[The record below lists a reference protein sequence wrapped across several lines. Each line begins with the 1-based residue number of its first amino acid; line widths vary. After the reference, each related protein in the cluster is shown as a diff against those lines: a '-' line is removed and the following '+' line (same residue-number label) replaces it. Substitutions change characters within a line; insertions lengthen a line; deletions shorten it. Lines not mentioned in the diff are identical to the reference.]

1 MKRKMLVTGGQ
12 GMLATDFARI
22 ADVKGFDVVSL
33 GRGQLDV
40 TQVSEVRDAL
50 EGFKPD
56 YVIHTVGLGV
66 DFCEV
71 NSEEGYRVH
80 TWATGCIARH
90 CQRMGATLVH
100 VSTCGLFGDE
110 LRFYSEY
117 DPVTL
122 KTKYAHSKFL
132 AEQAAVGCCERTYNV
147 RPGWLFGGTPAHK
160 KNFVFQRFEE
170 AKGQQ
175 VLKSA
180 GDKFGSPTYTE
191 DLAVKL
197 LELLTTEEY
206 GLYHITNEG
215 GGSRYEYVKCIV
227 HTFGLPTSVE
237 IVDSSFYPRPS
248 PVPGSEMLENLK
260 LKFLGLRPLEPWQD
274 AIRRYVEILKR
285 EIRL

>member
-1 MKRKMLVTGGQ
+1 
-12 GMLATDFARI
+12 MLATDLARI
-22 ADVKGFDVVSL
+22 GEEKGYEVNSL
-33 GRGQLDV
+33 GREQLDV
-40 TQVSEVRDAL
+40 TQASQVRDAL
-50 EGFKPD
+50 EGLKPD
-56 YVIHTVGLGV
+56 YVVHMAGLGV

-71 NSEEGYRVH
+71 NPEEGYRVH
-80 TWATGCIARH
+80 TWATGRIARH
-90 CQRMGATLVH
+90 CQRMGATLLH

-110 LRFYSEY
+110 VRFYSEY

-132 AEQAAVGCCERTYNV
+132 AEQAAQDHCERTYNV
-147 RPGWLFGGTPAHK
+147 RPGWLFGGTPGHK

-170 AKGQQ
+170 ARGQP
-175 VLKSA
+175 VLKSV
-180 GDKFGSPTYTE
+180 GDKFGSPTYTV

-227 HTFGLPTSVE
+227 DAFGLPTSVE
-237 IVDSSFYPRPS
+237 MVDSSFYPRPS

-260 LKFLGLRPLEPWQD
+260 LKFLGLARLEPWQD
-274 AIRRYVEILKR
+274 AIQRYVQILKGGV
-285 EIRL
+285 RL

>member
-1 MKRKMLVTGGQ
+1 MLVTGGQ

-22 ADVKGFDVVSL
+22 AEVKGFDVVSL

-40 TQVSEVRDAL
+40 TQASQVRNAL
-50 EGFKPD
+50 EGLKPD
-56 YVIHTVGLGV
+56 FVIHTVGLGV
-66 DFCEV
+66 DFCEI

-80 TWATGCIARH
+80 TWATECIARY
-90 CQRMGATLVH
+90 CQRLGATLVH

-122 KTKYAHSKFL
+122 KTKYARSKFL
-132 AEQAAVGCCERTYNV
+132 AEQVAAGCCERTYNV
-147 RPGWLFGGTPAHK
+147 RPGWLFGGTTAHK
-160 KNFVFQRFEE
+160 KNFVFQRFQE
-170 AKGQQ
+170 AKRQP

-197 LELLTTEEY
+197 LELLSTEEY

-215 GGSRYEYVKCIV
+215 GGSRYEYVRCIV
-227 HTFGLPTSVE
+227 EAFGLPTSVDM
-237 IVDSSFYPRPS
+237 VDSSFYPRPS
-248 PVPGSEMLENLK
+248 PVPTSEMLENQK
-260 LKFLGLRPLEPWQD
+260 LKFLGIGILEPWQE
-274 AIRRYVEILKR
+274 AIRRYILVLKQ
-285 EIRL
+285 EVGL